1 MRFFHSAVSDWF
13 RGDAVI
19 VTPSPLLATVIQH
32 QNAESQIAGGN
43 RSWRPAPVLSISAW
57 LRQNWRELRSRLGA
71 DIPGLLSPAQELLLW
86 QRAIQESNG
95 ALFDVAETARTAR
108 RVARS
113 IAEWGVPMSHPA
125 WDDDEDAQTYL
136 RWWTS
141 VRNRCAEQNWMCAT
155 DLWAT
160 LSKNSGHLAWA
171 GRVVF
176 AGFPDPAPALRSLA
190 AKLSGQKV
198 AVEFTRSEAAPV
210 TAQVLPCGTPEE
222 EFDLAARWARASYEN
237 DPASSVALLVPDL
250 RSRRSSVEDS
260 LRNVFYPASVVEPVQ
275 GKAPLGSIF
284 HIHSGRPLREHPVI
298 ATALRILDLAEN
310 EIPLTTVSALLRS
323 PFIRGAGSE
332 RAPRSATDVR
342 IRSPRELAISF
353 DRLQEKTVADCAVLG
368 SIWSAV
374 RKVLAGQPRGTAEC
388 ATWAR
393 CISALLKAAGWP
405 GDAELTPLEQAA
417 ADQWRELLS
426 TLGSLGLISGAVS
439 WRDALRLL
447 GELASVDGPVSGDLQ
462 SPVQVLDPIDATS
475 IQFDRAW
482 SVGLSHGEWPKLSP
496 STPFIPPVL
505 QRLSQMPS
513 MPDGRERESA
523 RAIDALHQSARSVF
537 GSFSAEGGRTPSL
550 SARIKDFV
558 LRETD
563 EIPLWSGKALLDRIR
578 PAALEEVD
586 DTHGP
591 VYRIQGK
598 ALGGSYLIKSQ
609 SSCPFRAFT
618 ESRLHAREWDEGV
631 FAFDQRD
638 RGKFI
643 HQAFAMFW
651 QQVRDSETLHQLSPT
666 ELSKLIETVA
676 ERALSGDREFT
687 VFRDQ
692 LRKAEQ
698 ERIGRILHAWL
709 EIEKNRTVPFTVREV
724 EAEYNVS
731 LAGLPFQLRIDRID
745 ELQNGGLVVIDYK
758 SGNPQQKGLDG
769 ERPKEPQL
777 LVYAA
782 ALAASGANVEGIY
795 FGKLQARDEQAI
807 GYAGRVNFGT
817 KKETVKRDWNDQLQR
832 WTQLVHGLAEEFVN
846 GYALTMPDS
855 KVCKFCPIK
864 PVCRMTEASR
874 LSAADGE
881 SE

>member
-1 MRFFHSAVSDWF
+1 
-13 RGDAVI
+13 
-19 VTPSPLLATVIQH
+19 
-32 QNAESQIAGGN
+32 
-43 RSWRPAPVLSISAW
+43 
-57 LRQNWRELRSRLGA
+57 
-71 DIPGLLSPAQELLLW
+71 
-86 QRAIQESNG
+86 
-95 ALFDVAETARTAR
+95 
-108 RVARS
+108 
-113 IAEWGVPMSHPA
+113 
-125 WDDDEDAQTYL
+125 
-136 RWWTS
+136 
-141 VRNRCAEQNWMCAT
+141 
-155 DLWAT
+155 
-160 LSKNSGHLAWA
+160 
-171 GRVVF
+171 
-176 AGFPDPAPALRSLA
+176 
-190 AKLSGQKV
+190 
-198 AVEFTRSEAAPV
+198 
-210 TAQVLPCGTPEE
+210 
-222 EFDLAARWARASYEN
+222 
-237 DPASSVALLVPDL
+237 
-250 RSRRSSVEDS
+250 
-260 LRNVFYPASVVEPVQ
+260 
-275 GKAPLGSIF
+275 
-284 HIHSGRPLREHPVI
+284 
-298 ATALRILDLAEN
+298 
-310 EIPLTTVSALLRS
+310 
-323 PFIRGAGSE
+323 
-332 RAPRSATDVR
+332 
-342 IRSPRELAISF
+342 
-353 DRLQEKTVADCAVLG
+353 
-368 SIWSAV
+368 
-374 RKVLAGQPRGTAEC
+374 VLAGQPRGSAEC

-393 CISALLKAAGWP
+393 FISALLKAASWP

-426 TLGSLGLISGAVS
+426 TLGSLGLTSGAVS
-439 WRDALRLL
+439 WREALRLL
-447 GELASVDGPVSGDLQ
+447 KELTSVDGPVSGDLQ

-482 SVGLSHGEWPKLSP
+482 AVGLSHGEWPKLSP

-537 GSFSAEGGRTPSL
+537 GSFSAEGGRTHSL

-563 EIPLWSGKALLDRIR
+563 EIPLWSGKAVLDRIR
-578 PAALEEVD
+578 PVALEEVD

-598 ALGGSYLIKSQ
+598 ALGGSYLIRSQ
-609 SSCPFRAFT
+609 SACPFRAFT

-631 FAFDQRD
+631 FAFDHRD

-666 ELSKLIETVA
+666 ELSSLIETVA
-676 ERALSGDREFT
+676 ERALAGDREFT

-698 ERIGRILHAWL
+698 ERIGRILHAWV
-709 EIEKNRTVPFTVREV
+709 EIEKKRTVPFTVHQV

-731 LAGLPFQLRIDRID
+731 FAGLPFQVRIDRID
-745 ELQNGGLVVIDYK
+745 ELRNGGLVVIDYK
-758 SGNPQQKGLDG
+758 SGSPQQKGLDG

-782 ALAASGANVEGIY
+782 ALAASGADVEGIY

-807 GYAGRVNFGT
+807 GYARRLNFGG
-817 KKETVKRDWNDQLQR
+817 KKETVKSDWNDQLR
-832 WTQLVHGLAEEFVN
+832 TWTQLVHGLAEEFVN

-855 KVCKFCPIK
+855 KVCKFCAIK

-874 LSAADGE
+874 LSTADGE